1 MKKLFTLLISGLF
14 CCLVLTSPAQQRTV
28 KGKVTAED
36 GSPLPGASVSIKGTN
51 LGTMTDA
58 EGDYSLHVPPDAAVL
73 VFSFIGYT
81 SAEVIIGS
89 REVIIDA

>member
-1 MKKLFTLLISGLF
+1 MKKLFMLLISGLF
-14 CCLVLTSPAQQRTV
+14 CCLGLTSPAQQRTV

-51 LGTMTDA
+51 LGTITDA
-58 EGDYSLHVPPDAAVL
+58 EGDYSLNVPPDAAVL

-89 REVIIDA
+89 REVI